1 MQKASEVI
9 GRSVVAREGGK
20 TVGKV
25 KEIVLNETG
34 TRVLGFVVD
43 EGLFKSDKVVPW
55 GAVQAIGPDSVI
67 ITSTASVVKTE
78 EAPEIKS
85 VLDKK
90 LNVRGTRLQTTTG
103 KDLGK
108 IDDYQFDESSGSVIG
123 FELSGGVF
131 ADVFKGK
138 SFLPTP
144 TTLELGRE
152 LAFVGP
158 EAEAALQDS
167 SGNPREGSQ

>member
-9 GRSVVAREGGK
+9 GRTVVAREGGK
-20 TVGKV
+20 TIGKV
-25 KEIVLNETG
+25 KEIVLNQSG
-34 TRVLGFVVD
+34 TRVLGFVID
-43 EGLFKSDKVVPW
+43 EGLFKSDKVVAW
-55 GAVQAIGPDSVI
+55 GAVLAIGPDSVVI
-67 ITSTASVVKTE
+67 SSPASVVKVN
-78 EAPEIKS
+78 EAPDIKS
-85 VLDKK
+85 VLDKR

-108 IDDYQFDESSGSVIG
+108 IDDYQFDETSGNVIG

-144 TTLELGRE
+144 STLELGQE
-152 LAFVGP
+152 LSFVGP
-158 EAEAALQDS
+158 EAEATLQDS
-167 SGNPREGSQ
+167 SGNLREGS